1 MSKAKV
7 DFCVCICGHHV
18 YFKRRMIATI
28 SKHGSVRWE
37 IPEEDSNNLPIYVLS
52 AVQVFA
58 ADVARMA
65 V

>member
-1 MSKAKV
+1 MKAKV
-7 DFCVCICGHHV
+7 DFRVCICGHHV

-58 ADVARMA
+58 ADIARLA

>member
-18 YFKRRMIATI
+18 YFKHRMIATV

-37 IPEEDSNNLPIYVLS
+37 IPEKDSNNLPIYVLS

-58 ADVARMA
+58 ADVARLA